1 MKFLICEKRKKNQR
15 YFKILFVVL
24 FMFSFCLNVNAESC
38 YRSSAAKG
46 LGGRYILKT
55 INASDVQNSFTTRT
69 TKSDCPNCFTLQSMT
84 VVGDKVAVC
93 KIHKEGFTNTDS
105 IIMLFDINSSGN
117 AQFIGQRHLNG
128 SLLYHCNGMAT
139 GSRGGVF
146 VVPMKGRRVF
156 GFSISDNN
164 KIIFNTT
171 KNGNKNSNVLGFSGN
186 ENLPSTIYGMAY
198 DTKSGNFVLS
208 GSTKLYMYNLASN
221 KVVKT
226 IDTIYSNQ
234 DIGAYNGMALTIYS
248 TIYNNEWHNY
258 IDMYNISNSSYV
270 GSYEV
275 NLKNELESISFYG
288 NQLVLAYDNP
298 LDRIYVLKSGVVDFY
313 NDCK

>member
-105 IIMLFDINSSGN
+105 IIMLFVI
-117 AQFIGQRHLNG
+117 
-128 SLLYHCNGMAT
+128 
-139 GSRGGVF
+139 
-146 VVPMKGRRVF
+146 
-156 GFSISDNN
+156 
-164 KIIFNTT
+164 
-171 KNGNKNSNVLGFSGN
+171 
-186 ENLPSTIYGMAY
+186 
-198 DTKSGNFVLS
+198 
-208 GSTKLYMYNLASN
+208 
-221 KVVKT
+221 
-226 IDTIYSNQ
+226 
-234 DIGAYNGMALTIYS
+234 
-248 TIYNNEWHNY
+248 
-258 IDMYNISNSSYV
+258 
-270 GSYEV
+270 
-275 NLKNELESISFYG
+275 
-288 NQLVLAYDNP
+288 
-298 LDRIYVLKSGVVDFY
+298 
-313 NDCK
+313 